1 MFLWLED
8 GMRFKAFIMIA
19 ILNFVLWKY
28 IRDGNCDYFTLL
40 SCENPS
46 ISRFVASIYIEQS
59 KVHKWIMVMV
69 KFKLRNLRFQER
81 NIIILAIKTFMA
93 KLFRFPSQNQW
104 VQKSILLIITEKTSN
119 VGDGN
124 KPRIYRLF

>member
-1 MFLWLED
+1 
-8 GMRFKAFIMIA
+8 MI
-19 ILNFVLWKY
+19 
-28 IRDGNCDYFTLL
+28 
-40 SCENPS
+40 
-46 ISRFVASIYIEQS
+46 
-59 KVHKWIMVMV
+59 

-93 KLFRFPSQNQW
+93 TLFRFPSQNQW
-104 VQKSILLIITEKTSN
+104 VQKSILIIITEKTST